1 MQDIHRERK
10 LRTVNLSQV
19 EQQFALGIFVL
30 LVASLFY
37 NLGLAPLK
45 HEEPRRALIALEMLF
60 RDNWIVPT
68 EFGEYYYKK
77 PPLYN
82 WVIIAGFK
90 LFGNYSELAVRFLSI
105 ISFISSGLL
114 VFWAGQKYVS
124 RTYGILA
131 GLLTLCMVDILYYFS
146 TTAGEIDLFYSL
158 VTLASFFTIYF
169 FYQKQQYY
177 GLFIATY
184 FLGAIGTLTKG
195 LPSVVFLGI
204 SLGIF
209 FLYKREL
216 KKLFSLPNFVG
227 LAVYVLIVGGY
238 FFVYSRYNSLEGF
251 YTGDASLWSQA
262 SERTVLENG
271 FIKFIRHFFSFPI
284 ITLKNIAPA
293 SLFLIFLRKDVFKKI
308 RENSFMTF
316 CVLILLANI
325 LVYWISPGTRSRYLY
340 MLYPLAVMA
349 FTFVYTSYPTLK
361 DKRHLW
367 LARIVMTLNLLALV
381 ASLSLPWI
389 PPLAEV
395 KGIALVSIF
404 SATALAGLLW
414 LSVRR
419 RFNAVLLLVLLA
431 VIIRFIFGATVL
443 PLRAS
448 QSSEAVDKADAAR
461 IVEIVG
467 DEPLYMYAGQ
477 NISRTTVF
485 YLEAARAE
493 VLPYRDAVDTQS
505 FYLAKKA
512 LLEGKTYRLY
522 HTFSYDEQAFGLIKF
537 TQLES
542 DPAREGR

>member
-1 MQDIHRERK
+1 MQDISRERK
-10 LRTVNLSQV
+10 LRTVNLSRV
-19 EQQFALGIFVL
+19 EQQLALGIFVL

-90 LFGNYSELAVRFLSI
+90 IFGNYSELAVRFLSI
-105 ISFISSGLL
+105 ISFIGTGLL
-114 VFWAGQKYVS
+114 VFCFGQKYVS

-158 VTLASFFTIYF
+158 VTLASFFTIYY

-177 GLFIATY
+177 GLFIVTY
-184 FLGAIGTLTKG
+184 LLGAIGTLTKG

-209 FLYKREL
+209 FLYKGEFG
-216 KKLFSLPNFVG
+216 KLFSLQHFAG
-227 LAVYVLIVGGY
+227 LAVFLLIVGGY
-238 FFVYSRYNSLEGF
+238 FLVYSQYNSLEGF
-251 YTGDASLWSQA
+251 YARDESLWSQA

-271 FIKFIRHFFSFPI
+271 FTKFIKHFFSFPL

-293 SLFLIFLRKDVFKKI
+293 SLVLIFLSKDVGRRF
-308 RENSFMTF
+308 RENSFITF
-316 CVLILLANI
+316 CLLILLANI
-325 LVYWISPGTRSRYLY
+325 VVYWISPGTRSRYLY
-340 MLYPLAVMA
+340 MLYPLAVMG
-349 FTFVYTSYPTLK
+349 FTFLYTSYPV
-361 DKRHLW
+361 DEEKRHRY
-367 LARIVMTLNLLALV
+367 LALAVTVLSLMALLA
-381 ASLSLPWI
+381 SLALPFI
-389 PPLAEV
+389 PVLAELD
-395 KGIALVSIF
+395 GMLLVTILS
-404 SATALAGLLW
+404 SATLAVLLW
-414 LSVRR
+414 LSVRKQ
-419 RFNAVLLLVLLA
+419 FNTVLLLILLA

-448 QSSEAVDKADAAR
+448 KSSEAIDKADAAR
-461 IVEIVG
+461 IAEIVG
-467 DEPLYMYAGQ
+467 DAPLYMYAGE

-485 YLEAARAE
+485 YLEAARQQ
-493 VLPYRDAVDTQS
+493 VLPYCDATDTQS
-505 FYLAKKA
+505 FFLASKA

-542 DPAREGR
+542 DPARQGR